1 MWGMVSTGLPH
12 APSPLAGMAR
22 PKGRDR
28 AMQGDDNKPKRGRPK
43 GSTNKPRAVGKPMLS
58 IVSNTEEKVVRLAAG
73 QGKDSNGLTVK
84 QEIFCQEVAKGSSLS
99 AAYRAAYN
107 SENMKPA
114 IINSE
119 ACKLMARPII
129 AARVNALIEEKQAK
143 TSHDSARI
151 KQHVIEKLWL
161 ESQDTK
167 NPATVRVR
175 ALELLGKMTSV
186 SLFTERVMTETVEAR
201 SPEDIEQQIR
211 DKLAKIAG

>member
-1 MWGMVSTGLPH
+1 M
-12 APSPLAGMAR
+12 
-22 PKGRDR
+22 
-28 AMQGDDNKPKRGRPK
+28 GDDKPKRGRPR
-43 GSTNKPRAVGKPMLS
+43 GSTNKPRAIGKPVLS
-58 IVSNTEEKVVRLAAG
+58 IVPNDGGKVVRLSAG
-73 QGKDSNGLTVK
+73 QGKDSNGLTAK
-84 QEIFCQEVAKGSSLS
+84 QEAFCQEVAKGSNLS
-99 AAYRAAYN
+99 AAYRVAYDAQ
-107 SENMKPA
+107 NMKPN
-114 IINSE
+114 IINNE
-119 ACKLMARPII
+119 ACKLMGRQDI
-129 AARVNALIEEKQAK
+129 ANRVNMLITENQAK
-143 TSHDSARI
+143 SSHDSARI